1 MSGINPA
8 TGKDWAIRPDGIWD
22 DNYAA
27 QQKQSS
33 GGGGGAPDYASIAR
47 EQMKMMQEANAP
59 IVASLQASIPEQQA
73 KYAQQ
78 GQYLQKQVGS
88 LDERYKTLLTSI
100 TGARDTAVQNVTTNT
115 SQELG
120 RRGISAESG
129 LFGQTVNKATQPV
142 QQAFAGDVSNLGNS
156 QQSAL
161 DSLMNLI
168 QGNTQSGIESDRA
181 VQNAIA
187 QLQAGGAQSGI
198 TNALSMFQNQQ
209 AMAEAQKERDLKTQI
224 ASLPTT
230 ATSTDRYKV
239 VGGNIFDTTTQKFIS
254 GPKTGT
260 TDNII
265 PTNNTPIQTK
275 IWTVG

>member
-1 MSGINPA
+1 MAEQPPYAPNVVNQTVSYGGATWKGNPG
-8 TGKDWAIRPDGIWD
+8 TGWTQEGGGS
-22 DNYAA
+22 
-27 QQKQSS
+27 SS
-33 GGGGGAPDYASIAR
+33 GSAPDYAS
-47 EQMKMMQEANAP
+47 MMNMYKEANAP
-59 IVASLQASIPEQQA
+59 VVASLQASIPEQQA

-78 GQYLQKQVGS
+78 GQYLQKQVGN

-168 QGNTQSGIESDRA
+168 QGNTQSGIESTRA

-187 QLQAGGAQSGI
+187 QLQAGGNQSGI
-198 TNALSMFQNQQ
+198 TSALDIWKQNQ
-209 AMAEAQKERDLKTQI
+209 AATDAQKNRDLQEKLAAVKTTVNPLEQEKLLAEI
-224 ASLPTT
+224 ANLQART
-230 ATSTDRYKV
+230 AN
-239 VGGNIFDTTTQKFIS
+239 VGSGGGGGFDLQSEFQKWMN
-254 GPKTGT
+254 GG
-260 TDNII
+260 
-265 PTNNTPIQTK
+265 
-275 IWTVG
+275 